1 MAAHALL
8 SASSS
13 HRWLNCTP
21 SARLEETFEN
31 QTSVFAAEGSAAHKL
46 AEHKLRLFLGLPS
59 KKPVSEFDSM
69 ELESY
74 TDIYV
79 DYAIELITQV
89 KATCRDPIIL
99 IEQKLDYSCY
109 VSDGFGTGDLVIISD
124 GTLHIVDLK
133 YGRGIAVSA
142 TDNPQM
148 KLYALGAL
156 GLFGFLY
163 DIQAV
168 NMTICQPRLENIST
182 YEISDHE
189 LTSWAE
195 TELRPQAQLA
205 FNGEGEY
212 LPGDHCRFCRAR
224 YTCRARADEHLQMAR
239 HDFKLPSLLTEEEIS
254 EVLTVADRLAAWAS
268 DIYSYATDLAIR
280 EGKEWPGYKLVEGR
294 SNRKYT
300 SEGAVV
306 DVLTAAGYTDIFK
319 QSLIGISDMEKLLGK
334 KKFAETL
341 GSLVEKPPGKPTLV
355 QLSDKRK
362 AITLKT
368 TPEDDFR
375 EEI

>member
-1 MAAHALL
+1 MGEHALL

-13 HRWLNCTP
+13 HRWLHCTR
-21 SARLEETFEN
+21 SARLEEAFEN

-59 KKPVSEFDSM
+59 TKPVSEFDSA

-89 KATCRDPIIL
+89 KANCKDPIIL
-99 IEQKLDYSCY
+99 IEQRLDYSCY
-109 VSDGFGTGDLVIISD
+109 VSEGFGTGDLIIISD

-142 TDNPQM
+142 IDNPQM

-156 GLFGFLY
+156 ELFGFLY
-163 DIQAV
+163 DIQDV

-182 YEISDHE
+182 HEISDDD
-189 LTSWAE
+189 LTAWAK
-195 TELRPQAQLA
+195 TELKPRAKLA
-205 FNGEGEY
+205 FNGEGEF
-212 LPGDHCRFCRAR
+212 LPGEHCRFCRAR
-224 YTCRARADEHLQMAR
+224 FTCRARADEHLQLAR

-254 EVLTVADRLAAWAS
+254 EVLSVADRLAVWAS
-268 DIYSYATDLAIR
+268 DVYSYATDLAIR

-300 SEGAVV
+300 SEGGVV
-306 DVLTAAGYTDIFK
+306 DVLTAAGYTDIYK

-334 KKFAETL
+334 KKFAEIL